1 MTSQLTLV
9 QRMTLEAAQD
19 RSGDDDNRHE
29 AMKDLL
35 LQGATEIARLTAER
49 DAFRRNLRDTF
60 DAMCAMRNS
69 INEYLPMPS
78 IESDLLQGPEN
89 SIFCAAVAEA
99 VVSTLTV
106 VLAERDALKT
116 SNAKLENEVST
127 YAEANHRQA
136 LCINLTASALGD
148 EVSATIEGL
157 PKAARRARERADA
170 AEAREQALL
179 STYDAERKAMVENVA
194 LRAEVERLTAWRDA
208 AWMWIAAEAE
218 ARGDADAVYPPERQC
233 AAILALQ
240 RKAGE

>member
-99 VVSTLTV
+99 VVSTLP
-106 VLAERDALKT
+106 VLRALETAGMIERATDDRGVAIRFRLTDRGLDA
-116 SNAKLENEVST
+116 A
-127 YAEANHRQA
+127 
-136 LCINLTASALGD
+136 LTARG
-148 EVSATIEGL
+148 
-157 PKAARRARERADA
+157 KA
-170 AEAREQALL
+170 
-179 STYDAERKAMVENVA
+179 
-194 LRAEVERLTAWRDA
+194 
-208 AWMWIAAEAE
+208 
-218 ARGDADAVYPPERQC
+218 
-233 AAILALQ
+233 
-240 RKAGE
+240 